1 MNQEAKDS
9 RPSRSPSE
17 PNLFLQWGSR
27 KRLRCVKTRDDGSP
41 SPSPSEG
48 LRRAIPRATRPLLGA
63 DIAAFRRPSTFNR
76 RCSFTA
82 LFSLPTTTTI
92 YMSKCPEPQR
102 PLIHYAKCLS
112 VSRKSDSLVNEYRHS
127 MALSLEKD
135 KYYTTRGSPFDGNGF
150 DFGSIAEE
158 KGTTALPRF
167 FVALSNKEK
176 EEDFMAMKGCKL
188 PQRPKKRP
196 KLMQKCLLMVSP
208 GAWLSDLSHERYEV
222 REKKSSKKRA
232 RGLKALTMESDSE

>member
-76 RCSFTA
+76 
-82 LFSLPTTTTI
+82 
-92 YMSKCPEPQR
+92 
-102 PLIHYAKCLS
+102 
-112 VSRKSDSLVNEYRHS
+112 SRKSDSLVNEYRHS

-196 KLMQKCLLMVSP
+196 KLMQKCLLVMLTPLIQSVSFHFHCYDHAHP
-208 GAWLSDLSHERYEV
+208 FDPAFCFISGRTIDGEPRSLVIRFVA
-222 REKKSSKKRA
+222 
-232 RGLKALTMESDSE
+232 

>member
-76 RCSFTA
+76 
-82 LFSLPTTTTI
+82 
-92 YMSKCPEPQR
+92 
-102 PLIHYAKCLS
+102 
-112 VSRKSDSLVNEYRHS
+112 RKSDSLVNEYRHS

>member
-1 MNQEAKDS
+1 MDPEAKDS
-9 RPSRSPSE
+9 KPSRSPSE

-41 SPSPSEG
+41 SPARTEVLRRTIPRVNRPLGGDVAPFRSPS
-48 LRRAIPRATRPLLGA
+48 
-63 DIAAFRRPSTFNR
+63 RPSTLNR
-76 RCSFTA
+76 RKT
-82 LFSLPTTTTI
+82 
-92 YMSKCPEPQR
+92 EP
-102 PLIHYAKCLS
+102 L
-112 VSRKSDSLVNEYRHS
+112 VSDNRHS
-127 MALSLEKD
+127 MSLSPEKD
-135 KYYTTRGSPFDGNGF
+135 RYYSTRGSPFPFEGNGF
-150 DFGSIAEE
+150 DFVGGMEE

-167 FVALSNKEK
+167 FISLSNKEK

-222 REKKSSKKRA
+222 REKKCARKLRA
-232 RGLKALTMESDSE
+232 QILVGWSILVGF

>member
-1 MNQEAKDS
+1 MDQEAKDS

-48 LRRAIPRATRPLLGA
+48 LRRAIPRAPRPLLGA
-63 DIAAFRRPSTFNR
+63 DIATFRSPRRPSTLNR
-76 RCSFTA
+76 
-82 LFSLPTTTTI
+82 
-92 YMSKCPEPQR
+92 
-102 PLIHYAKCLS
+102 
-112 VSRKSDSLVNEYRHS
+112 SRKLNSLVNDYKHS
-127 MALSLEKD
+127 MALSPEKD
-135 KYYTTRGSPFDGNGF
+135 RYYTTRGSPFPFDGNGF
-150 DFGSIAEE
+150 DFGSITEE

-167 FVALSNKEK
+167 FIALSNKEK

-232 RGLKALTMESDSE
+232 RGLKALSMESDSE

>member
-1 MNQEAKDS
+1 
-9 RPSRSPSE
+9 
-17 PNLFLQWGSR
+17 
-27 KRLRCVKTRDDGSP
+27 
-41 SPSPSEG
+41 
-48 LRRAIPRATRPLLGA
+48 
-63 DIAAFRRPSTFNR
+63 
-76 RCSFTA
+76 
-82 LFSLPTTTTI
+82 
-92 YMSKCPEPQR
+92 MSKCPEPQR

-196 KLMQKCLLMVSP
+196 KLMQKCLLVMLTPLIQSVSFHFHCYDHAHP
-208 GAWLSDLSHERYEV
+208 FDPAFCFISGRTIDGEPRSLVIRFVA
-222 REKKSSKKRA
+222 
-232 RGLKALTMESDSE
+232 

>member
-27 KRLRCVKTRDDGSP
+27 KRLRCVKARDDG

-76 RCSFTA
+76 R
-82 LFSLPTTTTI
+82 
-92 YMSKCPEPQR
+92 
-102 PLIHYAKCLS
+102 
-112 VSRKSDSLVNEYRHS
+112 KSDSLVNEYRHS

-135 KYYTTRGSPFDGNGF
+135 KFYTTRGSPFDGNGF

-158 KGTTALPRF
+158 KGTTTLPRF

>member
-1 MNQEAKDS
+1 MDQEAKDP

-41 SPSPSEG
+41 SPSPSES
-48 LRRAIPRATRPLLGA
+48 LRRAVPRSSRPLLGA
-63 DIAAFRRPSTFNR
+63 DIAPFRSPRRPST
-76 RCSFTA
+76 
-82 LFSLPTTTTI
+82 L
-92 YMSKCPEPQR
+92 QR
-102 PLIHYAKCLS
+102 
-112 VSRKSDSLVNEYRHS
+112 RKSDSQANEYKQS
-127 MALSLEKD
+127 MTLSPEKD
-135 KYYTTRGSPFDGNGF
+135 RYYSTRGSPFPFEGNGF
-150 DFGSIAEE
+150 DFGGLTEE

-167 FVALSNKEK
+167 FIALSNKEK

-196 KLMQKCLLMVSP
+196 KLMQKCLHMVSP

-232 RGLKALTMESDSE
+232 RGLKALSLESDSE

>member
-1 MNQEAKDS
+1 MDQEAKDS
-9 RPSRSPSE
+9 RPSRPPSE

-41 SPSPSEG
+41 SRSPSEG

-63 DIAAFRRPSTFNR
+63 DIATFRSPRRPSTLNR
-76 RCSFTA
+76 
-82 LFSLPTTTTI
+82 
-92 YMSKCPEPQR
+92 
-102 PLIHYAKCLS
+102 
-112 VSRKSDSLVNEYRHS
+112 SRKSDSLVNDYKHS
-127 MALSLEKD
+127 MALSPEKD
-135 KYYTTRGSPFDGNGF
+135 RYYTTRGSPFPLDGNGF
-150 DFGSIAEE
+150 DFGSITEE

-167 FVALSNKEK
+167 FIALSNKEK

-232 RGLKALTMESDSE
+232 RGLKALSMESDSE

>member
-1 MNQEAKDS
+1 MDQEVKDS

-41 SPSPSEG
+41 SPSPSEV
-48 LRRAIPRATRPLLGA
+48 LRRAVPRASRPLLGA
-63 DIAAFRRPSTFNR
+63 DVAPFRSPRRPSTLQR
-76 RCSFTA
+76 
-82 LFSLPTTTTI
+82 
-92 YMSKCPEPQR
+92 SKCPNGMLKTP
-102 PLIHYAKCLS
+102 S
-112 VSRKSDSLVNEYRHS
+112 VSRKSDSQANEYKKS
-127 MALSLEKD
+127 MALSPEKD
-135 KYYTTRGSPFDGNGF
+135 WYYSTRGSPFPFEGNGF
-150 DFGSIAEE
+150 DFGGLTEE

-167 FVALSNKEK
+167 FIALSNKEK

-232 RGLKALTMESDSE
+232 RGLKALSMESDSE

>member
-1 MNQEAKDS
+1 MDQEVKDS

-17 PNLFLQWGSR
+17 PNLFLKWGSR

-41 SPSPSEG
+41 SPSPSEV
-48 LRRAIPRATRPLLGA
+48 LRRAVPRTTRPLLGG
-63 DIAAFRRPSTFNR
+63 DIAPFRSPRRPSTLHR
-76 RCSFTA
+76 
-82 LFSLPTTTTI
+82 
-92 YMSKCPEPQR
+92 
-102 PLIHYAKCLS
+102 
-112 VSRKSDSLVNEYRHS
+112 RKSDSLVNEYKQS
-127 MALSLEKD
+127 MALSPDKD
-135 KYYTTRGSPFDGNGF
+135 RYYSTRGSPFPFEGSGF
-150 DFGSIAEE
+150 DFGGGTEE
-158 KGTTALPRF
+158 RGTTSLPRF
-167 FVALSNKEK
+167 FIALSNKEK

-222 REKKSSKKRA
+222 REKKSSRKRA